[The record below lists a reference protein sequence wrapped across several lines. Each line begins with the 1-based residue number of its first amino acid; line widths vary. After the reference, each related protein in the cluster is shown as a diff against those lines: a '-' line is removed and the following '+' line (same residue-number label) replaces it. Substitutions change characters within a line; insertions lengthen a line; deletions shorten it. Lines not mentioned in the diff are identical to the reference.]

1 MSIYPNVTEEDL
13 ASLEKLANQQKNEK
27 TRKIKN
33 RIFKQTYDIKLAE
46 TFEPITKRIDEIVKV
61 VKELDSPNIVN
72 NFVLE
77 PPPGVTITD
86 DLFTTLGLMSRNS
99 NKFKTVKDNQG
110 RPKLN
115 DINFTPVGGNDM
127 KIGEN
132 IYEITPEIQK
142 ALTNTSYN
150 FDKMSDKDILICA
163 RILDEIKYKPYDDNK
178 SKRRDY
184 IKTKLL
190 SRVQKIL
197 NPPIAAIASGESDEY
212 ESLESDLEGNG
223 TKTIVV
229 PSDSNE
235 IWTRLQ
241 VLQGLKLA
249 GHTDILIEASQL
261 LDALFKKGEIKT
273 EQQYRNAIDKFKYQ
287 NYYQY

>member
-27 TRKIKN
+27 VRKIKN
-33 RIFKQTYDIKLAE
+33 RIFKQTYDQKLAE
-46 TFEPITKRIDEIVKV
+46 TFEPITKKIEEV
-61 VKELDSPNIVN
+61 VEVTKELESPNVVN

-86 DLFTTLGLMSRNS
+86 DLFTTLGLMSKNS
-99 NKFKTVKDNQG
+99 NKFEIVKDNQG

-115 DINFTPVGGNDM
+115 DIYINPVGGNDM

-150 FDKMSDKDILICA
+150 FDKMSDKDILIFA
-163 RILDEIKYKPYDDNK
+163 RILDEIKYKPDDDNK

-190 SRVQKIL
+190 LRVQKIL
-197 NPPIAAIASGESDEY
+197 NPPIAAIASGESNEY
-212 ESLESDLEGNG
+212 VSDLEGNG

-229 PSDSNE
+229 PSDSDE
-235 IWTRLQ
+235 IWNRLQ
-241 VLQGLKLA
+241 VLLGLKLA
-249 GHTDILIEASQL
+249 GYTDTLIEASQL

-273 EQQYRNAIDKFKYQ
+273 EQQYRNAIDKFK
-287 NYYQY
+287 